1 MGHGSRSAAGG
12 GNPALMD
19 GLPAPRR
26 YWSTL
31 AIWMAISMA
40 VLDSTI
46 VNVALPTIAAEMSAA
61 AATSIWVVNAYQLAI
76 TALLL
81 PLAAL
86 GDRIGYHRVYLPGV
100 AIFIA
105 GSAACAAS
113 RSLGALVVSRMFQ
126 GVGAAAVLSMNAA
139 LVRSTWPQS
148 LLGKGMGY
156 NALVLSVSAA
166 AGPTV
171 AALVLSVAG
180 WPWLFLVNIPFGLA
194 ALAIGIRALP
204 RSSGHGGRPNYVS
217 ALLSAVALASLIYG
231 IESLAREGPAAG
243 LLLVAVALVSGTLL
257 VRREWT
263 RPAPLLPLDLLRR
276 PIFSLSIATSVT
288 SFAAQMLALVT
299 MPFLLQ
305 AIMDRSVA
313 ETGLLMT
320 AWPLAVGMT
329 APLAGRL
336 ADRHPAGL
344 LGGIGLVVFAAGLV
358 ALSMLDG
365 RPGNADILWR
375 MALCGAGFGF
385 FQSPNN
391 RTIVTAAPRERSGAA
406 GGMLATAR
414 LLGQTTGAVAVATAF
429 HWTGLASGPAL
440 LRLAAAAALVA
451 AVISMM
457 RLRVRATAPAADF

>member
-1 MGHGSRSAAGG
+1 
-12 GNPALMD
+12 MD

>member
-1 MGHGSRSAAGG
+1 
-12 GNPALMD
+12 
-19 GLPAPRR
+19 
-26 YWSTL
+26 
-31 AIWMAISMA
+31 
-40 VLDSTI
+40 
-46 VNVALPTIAAEMSAA
+46 
-61 AATSIWVVNAYQLAI
+61 
-76 TALLL
+76 
-81 PLAAL
+81 
-86 GDRIGYHRVYLPGV
+86 
-100 AIFIA
+100 
-105 GSAACAAS
+105 
-113 RSLGALVVSRMFQ
+113 
-126 GVGAAAVLSMNAA
+126 
-139 LVRSTWPQS
+139 
-148 LLGKGMGY
+148 
-156 NALVLSVSAA
+156 
-166 AGPTV
+166 
-171 AALVLSVAG
+171 
-180 WPWLFLVNIPFGLA
+180 
-194 ALAIGIRALP
+194 
-204 RSSGHGGRPNYVS
+204 
-217 ALLSAVALASLIYG
+217 
-231 IESLAREGPAAG
+231 
-243 LLLVAVALVSGTLL
+243 LVAVALVSGTLL

-313 ETGLLMT
+313 ETGLLMK

-429 HWTGLASGPAL
+429 HWTGLAS
-440 LRLAAAAALVA
+440 
-451 AVISMM
+451 
-457 RLRVRATAPAADF
+457 